1 MAKVL
6 ITGFEPYWDYPV
18 NSSWVVA
25 EKVATRGAVGIDIVI
40 EQVPVSFSRVHVAL
54 REAVEKHSPNMLIML
69 GQSGGSDKVKLERVA
84 LNMMDSKLPDNDGYI
99 PNEEPIN
106 IETPT
111 ALFTNTPIKSLRAAI
126 EEQGISIKIS
136 NSCGLY
142 VCNRLYYEALML
154 CKKYHMKSIF
164 IHLPFYEGQPSA
176 KPNKPTMPL
185 NDMVKAIQTII
196 EKINDK
202 NREFKKTTRA
212 SV

>member
-1 MAKVL
+1 MAKIL
-6 ITGFEPYWDYPV
+6 LTGFEPYWDYPV

-25 EKVATRGAVGIDIVI
+25 EKVADRGVVGVDIVI

-99 PNEEPIN
+99 PNEEPIT
-106 IETPT
+106 IETPA
-111 ALFTNTPIKSLRAAI
+111 ALFTNTPIKSLRDAI
-126 EEQGISIKIS
+126 AEQGISVKIS

-154 CKKYHMKSIF
+154 CKKCHMKSIF

-185 NDMVKAIQTII
+185 NDMIKAIQTII
-196 EKINDK
+196 KKTNDK
-202 NREFKKTTRA
+202 NREF
-212 SV
+212 

>member
-1 MAKVL
+1 MNVL
-6 ITGFEPYWDYPV
+6 LTGFEPYWDYPE

-25 EKVATRGAVGIDIVI
+25 ETVATLGVKGVCISI
-40 EQVPVSFSRVHVAL
+40 EQLPVSFSRVHVAL
-54 REAVEKHSPNMLIML
+54 RKAIEKHSPDMVIML
-69 GQSGGSDKVKLERVA
+69 GQSGGGSDKVKLERVA

-106 IETPT
+106 IEIPA
-111 ALFTNTPIKSLRAAI
+111 ALFTNIPIKSLRAAI
-126 EEQGISIKIS
+126 EEQGISVKIS

-142 VCNRLYYEALML
+142 VCNRLYYEALLL
-154 CKKYHMKSIF
+154 CKERQLMEALF
-164 IHLPFYEGQPSA
+164 VHLPFYEGQPSA

-202 NREFKKTTRA
+202 NREF
-212 SV
+212 

>member
-6 ITGFEPYWDYPV
+6 LTGFEPYWDYPE

-25 EKVATRGAVGIDIVI
+25 ETVATLGVKGVCISI
-40 EQVPVSFSRVHVAL
+40 EQLPVSFSRVHVAL
-54 REAVEKHSPNMLIML
+54 RKAIEKHSPDMVIML
-69 GQSGGSDKVKLERVA
+69 GQSGGGSDKVKLERVA

-106 IETPT
+106 IEIPA
-111 ALFTNTPIKSLRAAI
+111 ALFTNIPIKSLRAAI
-126 EEQGISIKIS
+126 EEQGISVKIS

-142 VCNRLYYEALML
+142 VCNRLYYEALLL
-154 CKKYHMKSIF
+154 CKERQLMEALF
-164 IHLPFYEGQPSA
+164 VHLPFYEGQPSA

-202 NREFKKTTRA
+202 NREF
-212 SV
+212 

>member
-1 MAKVL
+1 MKIL
-6 ITGFEPYWDYPV
+6 FTGFEPYWNYPI

-25 EKVATRGAVGIDIVI
+25 EKVATRGVVGVDVVI
-40 EQVPVSFSRVHVAL
+40 EKMPVSFSRVRVAL
-54 REAVEKHSPNMLIML
+54 REAVEKHCPDMLIML

-84 LNMMDSKLPDNDGYI
+84 LNMIDSKLPDNDGYT

-106 IETPT
+106 IETPA
-111 ALFTNTPIKSLRAAI
+111 ALFTNTPIKSLLTAI
-126 EEQGISIKIS
+126 EEQGISVKIS

-154 CKKYHMKSIF
+154 CKELHMMAIF

-185 NDMVKAIQTII
+185 NDMVKAIQIII

-202 NREFKKTTRA
+202 NREFQETTRA

>member
-106 IETPT
+106 IETPS
-111 ALFTNTPIKSLRAAI
+111 ALFTNTPIKTLCATI
-126 EEQGISIKIS
+126 EEQGISVKIS
-136 NSCGLY
+136 NSCDLY

-154 CKKYHMKSIF
+154 CNERHMKSIF

-176 KPNKPTMPL
+176 NPNNPTIPL
-185 NDMVKAIQTII
+185 DDMVKAIQIII
-196 EKINDK
+196 EVYNDK
-202 NREFKKTTRA
+202 SREI
-212 SV
+212 

>member
-6 ITGFEPYWDYPV
+6 LTGFEPYWDYPV

-25 EKVATRGAVGIDIVI
+25 VKVAARGVVGVDIVI

-84 LNMMDSKLPDNDGYI
+84 LNMMDSKQPDNDGYI

-106 IETPT
+106 IETPV
-111 ALFTNTPIKSLRAAI
+111 ALFTNIPIKSLRAAI
-126 EEQGISIKIS
+126 EEQGISVKIS

-176 KPNKPTMPL
+176 KPNKPTMPQ

-202 NREFKKTTRA
+202 YREF
-212 SV
+212 

>member
-54 REAVEKHSPNMLIML
+54 CEAVEKHSPDMLIML

-126 EEQGISIKIS
+126 EEQGISVKIS

-154 CKKYHMKSIF
+154 CKKCHMKSIF

-176 KPNKPTMPL
+176 KPNKPSMPL

-196 EKINDK
+196 EKLNDK
-202 NREFKKTTRA
+202 NREF
-212 SV
+212 